1 MADQLS
7 LSAIARLLKPIFGA
21 VSTRVRR
28 LHAERQA
35 GVEPFG
41 QQMDLPEKVLN
52 NTLNRLRGGNID
64 DAWWRSR
71 LDSIVQQFITPE
83 LLKQTAVQEWLGEG
97 ETADDLKVLAKGR
110 ILGGR
115 PKSVQKFANAL
126 PKVIQ
131 DERAKPPQSSGRSV
145 LML

>member
-41 QQMDLPEKVLN
+41 QQMDLSEKVLS

-83 LLKQTAVQEWLGEG
+83 LLKQTAVQEWLGER
-97 ETADDLKVLAKGR
+97 ETADDLKVLAKAQ
-110 ILGGR
+110 ILGGEQISSAVR
-115 PKSVQKFANAL
+115 ERLVRGSPFFGQKIPDL
-126 PKVIQ
+126 KV
-131 DERAKPPQSSGRSV
+131 DRCR
-145 LML
+145 